1 MTPDDDPRQLSR
13 SLSNPRDQST
23 GRAVESAI
31 GRFQHPRMPFIR
43 FYRIYLANLVVNPVL
58 AAMRLTKEFMGGRPR
73 AAAGDLPRP
82 GAGHR
87 PRPRPRPDPRRR
99 PRPRRAGGGPLGPL
113 IAGLWSGEHDGAGG
127 RGTGPSSVFRE
138 YAFPMRENQR
148 EIPAALS
155 RNITRKGQKLLL
167 VWNIDEG

>member
-1 MTPDDDPRQLSR
+1 MTCRDPALAT
-13 SLSNPRDQST
+13 D
-23 GRAVESAI
+23 RARARARTREDARVREE
-31 GRFQHPRMPFIR
+31 
-43 FYRIYLANLVVNPVL
+43 LV
-58 AAMRLTKEFMGGRPR
+58 AARWS
-73 AAAGDLPRP
+73 
-82 GAGHR
+82 
-87 PRPRPRPDPRRR
+87 
-99 PRPRRAGGGPLGPL
+99 PL
-113 IAGLWSGEHDGAGG
+113 IAGPWSGEHDGAGG